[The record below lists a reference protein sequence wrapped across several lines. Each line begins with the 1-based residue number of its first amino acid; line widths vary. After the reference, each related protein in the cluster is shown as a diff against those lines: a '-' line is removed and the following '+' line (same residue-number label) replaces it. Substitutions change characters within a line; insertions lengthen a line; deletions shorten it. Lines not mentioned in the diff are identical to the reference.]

1 MITNK
6 HLLLL
11 DIQLE
16 ERKKKNCHNREKDRT
31 WNKQINIERGTS
43 DIKVICKS

>member
-16 ERKKKNCHNREKDRT
+16 ERKKEKKIVITER
-31 WNKQINIERGTS
+31 KIEHEIS
-43 DIKVICKS
+43 K